1 MPDQLYTMELMA
13 DDTAK
18 LLQALAIERA
28 HILGVSMGGRIALA
42 LTLAPP
48 DLANRL
54 VLVSTSAR
62 QRQVSAMFNFV
73 GRLHEIHTPTLM
85 LLGRRDKTVPYA
97 LTEETQAGIAHT
109 QR

>member
-1 MPDQLYTMELMA
+1 
-13 DDTAK
+13 
-18 LLQALAIERA
+18 
-28 HILGVSMGGRIALA
+28 
-42 LTLAPP
+42 
-48 DLANRL
+48 
-54 VLVSTSAR
+54 
-62 QRQVSAMFNFV
+62 MFNFV